1 VDEPL
6 IIRGARAEERAALTE
21 LQRRASL
28 MWEEDRAA
36 LLAEPE
42 AIDVPQSMIDE
53 GRVFVAERDGRVLG
67 FGVVL
72 QRSDHE
78 AELDGLYVDPD
89 AWGEA
94 IGRQLM
100 HHAEALARSGGAR
113 LLNLVANAR
122 SVGFYEACGFQT
134 VGPVQT
140 AFNPGWEMVKALTLG
155 A

>member
-1 VDEPL
+1 MDEPL
-6 IIRGARAEERAALTE
+6 IIRGARPDERAALTE
-21 LQRRASL
+21 LQRRAAL

-42 AIDVPQSMIDE
+42 AIDIPQSQIDE
-53 GRVFVAERDGRVLG
+53 GHVFVAERGGRVLG

-78 AELDGLYVDPD
+78 AELDGLYVEPD

-113 LLNLVANAR
+113 LLNVVANGR
-122 SVGFYEACGFQT
+122 SVGFYEACGFQA
-134 VGPVQT
+134 VQEVRT
-140 AFNPGWEMVKALTLG
+140 GLSPGLEMIKALTLG

>member
-1 VDEPL
+1 MDEPL
-6 IIRGARAEERAALTE
+6 TIRGARHEERAFLTE
-21 LQRRASL
+21 LQRRAAL

-36 LLAEPE
+36 LLAEPD
-42 AIDVPQSMIDE
+42 AIDIPQSQIDE
-53 GRVFVAERDGRVLG
+53 GHVFVAERDGRVLG

-78 AELDGLYVDPD
+78 AELDGLYVEPD

-100 HHAEALARSGGAR
+100 HHAEALARAGGAR
-113 LLNLVANAR
+113 LLNLVANSRA
-122 SVGFYEACGFQT
+122 VGFYEACGFQT
-134 VGPVQT
+134 VGKVET
-140 AFNPGWEMVKALTLG
+140 GFSPGFEMVKALTLG

>member
-1 VDEPL
+1 VEEAL
-6 IIRGARAEERAALTE
+6 IIRGARADERSALTE
-21 LQRRASL
+21 LQRRAAL

-36 LLAEPE
+36 LLADPG
-42 AIDVPQSMIDE
+42 AIDIPQSMIDE
-53 GRVFVAERDGRVLG
+53 GRVFVAERAGRVLG
-67 FGVVL
+67 FGAVL

-78 AELDGLYVDPD
+78 AELDGLYVEPD

-100 HHAEALARSGGAR
+100 RHAEALARSGGAR
-113 LLNLVANAR
+113 LLNLVANGR

-134 VGPVQT
+134 VRKVET

>member
-1 VDEPL
+1 MDEPL
-6 IIRGARAEERAALTE
+6 IIRGARPGERAALTE
-21 LQRRASL
+21 LQRRAAL

-36 LLAEPE
+36 LLADPE
-42 AIDVPQSMIDE
+42 AIDIPQSMIDE
-53 GRVFVAERDGRVLG
+53 GHVFVAEREGRVLG

-78 AELDGLYVDPD
+78 AELDGLYVEPD

-100 HHAEALARSGGAR
+100 HHAEVLARSGGAR
-113 LLNLVANAR
+113 LLNVVANGRA
-122 SVGFYEACGFQT
+122 VGFYEACGFQT
-134 VGPVQT
+134 VREVET
-140 AFNPGWEMVKALTLG
+140 AFSPGFEMVKALTLG